1 MRKGHK
7 MEAVGYFQA
16 ANNIVEKI
24 IRTSKMDT
32 SKMNEQE
39 KQIMGAFCF
48 GALNGYSLENRIS
61 TVQIQSA
68 MITILVK
75 KLQYDPSVA
84 AQFFDF
90 LARCTEKNYHPT
102 MNAIIHR
109 GIEGYYQLED
119 VDKLRENILDIYK
132 MVKRYNK

>member
-1 MRKGHK
+1 
-7 MEAVGYFQA
+7 MEVSEYFQT
-16 ANNIVEKI
+16 ANYIADEI
-24 IRTSKMDT
+24 ISVAKTDI

-68 MITILVK
+68 MIAILVQ
-75 KLQYDPSVA
+75 KLGYDPSVA

-90 LARCTEKNYHPT
+90 LVKCTEKDYHPT

-109 GIEGYYQLED
+109 GVEGYYQLED
-119 VDKLRENILDIYK
+119 TNKLRENILDIHK
-132 MVKRYNK
+132 MVKKYNK

>member
-1 MRKGHK
+1 
-7 MEAVGYFQA
+7 MEASEYFQV
-16 ANNIVEKI
+16 ANYIADEI
-24 IRTSKMDT
+24 MRASKTDI

-68 MITILVK
+68 MIAILVQ
-75 KLQYDPSVA
+75 KLGYDPSVA

-90 LARCTEKNYHPT
+90 LVKCTEKDYHPT

-109 GIEGYYQLED
+109 GVEGYYQIENT
-119 VDKLRENILDIYK
+119 DKLQENISDIHK
-132 MVKRYNK
+132 MVKKYNK

>member
-1 MRKGHK
+1 
-7 MEAVGYFQA
+7 MEVSEYFQA
-16 ANNIVEKI
+16 ANYISDEI
-24 IRTSKMDT
+24 FRASKTDT

-68 MITILVK
+68 MIAILVQ

-90 LARCTEKNYHPT
+90 LVKCAEKDYHPT
-102 MNAIIHR
+102 MNVIIHR
-109 GIEGYYQLED
+109 GVEGYYQLED
-119 VDKLRENILDIYK
+119 SNKLRENISYIHK
-132 MVKRYNK
+132 TF

>member
-1 MRKGHK
+1 
-7 MEAVGYFQA
+7 MEASEYFQA
-16 ANNIVEKI
+16 VNYIADEI
-24 IRTSKMDT
+24 IRASKTDT

-68 MITILVK
+68 MIAILVQ
-75 KLQYDPSVA
+75 KLGYGPSAA

-90 LARCTEKNYHPT
+90 LVKCTEKDYHPT

-109 GIEGYYQLED
+109 GIEGYYQIENTG
-119 VDKLRENILDIYK
+119 KLQENISDIHK
-132 MVKRYNK
+132 MVKKYNK